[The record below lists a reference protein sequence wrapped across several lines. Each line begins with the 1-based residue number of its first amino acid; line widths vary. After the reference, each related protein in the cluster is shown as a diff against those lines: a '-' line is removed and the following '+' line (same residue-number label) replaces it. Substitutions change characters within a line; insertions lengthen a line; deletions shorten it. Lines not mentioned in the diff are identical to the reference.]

1 MYLFYIPFY
10 FLFYFNIEKN
20 KGRWQKLIRKGKSER
35 SKDGNKIENDIKN
48 WKRKKRKMNKIS
60 LRYGQNENSKIQI
73 ERRRKVKDEISGRG
87 Q

>member
-1 MYLFYIPFY
+1 M
-10 FLFYFNIEKN
+10 
-20 KGRWQKLIRKGKSER
+20 IRKGKSER